1 MFSSQGPSVHRG
13 GNCKRCVGRLPVSRS
28 GAAAR
33 TRAQQRAW
41 APSPRAMR
49 GPWCPAACPRCPR
62 AHGTSTVSSDSHAEA
77 ARNCRARPFALLPPS
92 ETATGTAC
100 GATPPPR
107 PAHLYGFTLTH
118 CSFPLQKLVV
128 SQCRPGIPGRGQKKG
143 GISTKVSIPEEE
155 MSILYSAS
163 LLTMKRAVSQILWST
178 LSYLWDFLSPFF
190 FSLSLF
196 FFSFSVD
203 DKILFQKLV
212 FMDVSRRLKQNIY
225 FLFLLV
231 NQNVLFKESALCRI
245 AHELLPLMEIKEKYQ
260 EVFLVIPS
268 PCLFLLFS

>member
-1 MFSSQGPSVHRG
+1 MPSSVPALPMSTRHQRGFLRRPRRSSQE
-13 GNCKRCVGRLPVSRS
+13 L
-28 GAAAR
+28 
-33 TRAQQRAW
+33 Q
-41 APSPRAMR
+41 
-49 GPWCPAACPRCPR
+49 
-62 AHGTSTVSSDSHAEA
+62 
-77 ARNCRARPFALLPPS
+77 S
-92 ETATGTAC
+92 ETQYT
-100 GATPPPR
+100 PPR
-107 PAHLYGFTLTH
+107 PTHLYGFTLTH
-118 CSFPLQKLVV
+118 CLFPLQKLTV
-128 SQCRPGIPGRGQKKG
+128 SQCRPGIAGRGQKG
-143 GISTKVSIPEEE
+143 GISMKVSVPEEE

-163 LLTMKRAVSQILWST
+163 LLTTKRAVSQILWSP
-178 LSYLWDFLSPFF
+178 LSYLWDFLFPFF
-190 FSLSLF
+190 FSLSFF
-196 FFSFSVD
+196 FFSLSVD